1 MAGTL
6 SQGNKL
12 KTFAELNLITPV
24 QRALADEKYESPT
37 PIQAETIPP
46 ALEGRDIL
54 GSAQTGTGK
63 TAAFALPILN
73 RLGKQN
79 RRAIS
84 KRPFALILAPTRE
97 LAVQIGE
104 SFATYGRHLQL
115 RHVLV
120 YGGVNQRQQ
129 VRTLKRG
136 AHILVATPGR
146 LLDLM
151 NQGHIELDQLESF
164 VLDEADRMLDM
175 GFLPD
180 LKRIIKEL
188 PDERQ
193 SLFFSAT
200 LAPKIIELSKSLL
213 SDPVTVDVTP
223 EHTNVEK
230 IEQRIMFI
238 DRAKKLN
245 ILKKILSG
253 PDVTQALVFTKTK
266 RTADMVKEKLQ
277 DSEVSA
283 TAIHGNKSQ
292 NARERALRA
301 FRNKRVKVLVA
312 TDVAARGIDIDDISH
327 VINFDLPLEA
337 EAYVHRIGR
346 TGRAG
351 AAGIAISLCTSAEFH
366 LLRAIEKQIGQ
377 KVPVDP
383 DYPAPA
389 RQKGDSSKRRGGP
402 SKRKY
407 SSNRSNSKHPSSR
420 RASDSTGSGDKSKP
434 QRSRRRK
441 SKPKQSKAQGQ
452 S

>member
-1 MAGTL
+1 MGRWQPL
-6 SQGNKL
+6 VVLQGNDL
-12 KTFAELNLITPV
+12 KTFAELNLIKPI
-24 QRALADEKYESPT
+24 QRALADENYESPT

-46 ALEGRDIL
+46 ALAGRDVL

-73 RLGKQN
+73 TLGQQN
-79 RRAIS
+79 RRAIPNQ
-84 KRPFALILAPTRE
+84 PFSLILAPTRE

-104 SFATYGRHLQL
+104 SFATYGRHLKL

-151 NQGHIELDQLESF
+151 NQGHIKLDRLESF

-180 LKRIIKEL
+180 LKRIIAEL

-193 SLFFSAT
+193 SMFFSAT
-200 LAPKIIELSKSLL
+200 LAPKIVELSKSLL

-223 EHTNVEK
+223 ECTNVEK
-230 IEQRIMFI
+230 IEQRIMFV
-238 DRAKKLN
+238 DRSKKLN
-245 ILKKILSG
+245 ILKKILG
-253 PDVTQALVFTKTK
+253 DPGVTQALVFTKTK

-277 DSEVSA
+277 DCEIRA

-301 FRNKRVKVLVA
+301 FRNKRVEVLVA

-351 AAGIAISLCTSAEFH
+351 ADGIAISLCTSAEFH

-383 DYPAPA
+383 DYPAPE
-389 RQKGDSSKRRGGP
+389 RKKGDAPAGRRGN

-407 SSNRSNSKHPSSR
+407 SSKRPSTR
-420 RASDSTGSGDKSKP
+420 RASDSTAAGSKTKP
-434 QRSRRRK
+434 QRSQRRK
-441 SKPKQSKAQGQ
+441 PKKNRSKAKEQ